1 MKRLSAIAAILVPTL
16 ILEPMSAIGQDAS
29 QNPQLNSQQEND
41 AGNELETGSVT
52 STQELDSETVD
63 EPAQQPVPLD
73 ATPQN
78 LALDGQFSLWLNNL
92 NAISGASARTGTVRL
107 RRISNQ
113 LFVSNLVI
121 DDPAFDLSIEIGS
134 ATFSNASEP
143 FGTYVVG
150 ADKVVLENFRIKL
163 GETEFEAANIV
174 LTNVLLPEIQLSS
187 NAQGN
192 ASSTRFERKRALV
205 TELVRLVAGA
215 VSIPILTVRIYSD
228 KDETEVLAESLYLNN
243 QISSL
248 KGSKIGR
255 LSIAASETLSPPL
268 EPLIEESFGKVE
280 LTNFSFE
287 TVMKL
292 FDGNGTASTDDTFF
306 DAFSLNDYSLSIGG
320 LDLDIDTLQMADV
333 SIADIADK
341 TEDQLLQ
348 IIESKKD
355 LDAISS
361 KDLPAFA
368 LEFVSLPKFGAFA
381 IKGLKVGALGIQ
393 DLGFDNLSFN
403 DMSLAGVAVA
413 QFSGFNAVLDEIG
426 TVRLK
431 SASLSGLKLPGKSVL
446 IDVANGEK
454 RPISDLLPILNS
466 LSVSG
471 LSAEMPELGLEG
483 SLEDLSVAT
492 TLNQAG
498 AITGLG
504 MSLSELKL
512 PGALIPRDGT
522 MLGRLGGIMDSIE
535 LKTLQL
541 NQIISMNFDE
551 NNRKLSIS
559 DFTASI
565 AKLGGLSMTATI
577 DNIASSPFEN
587 PTTAAREIRKG
598 SLSEANIIFKNEGV
612 VEAGFDAQA
621 KKLGTKGDTLRGQV
635 GATLPF
641 LVAVLQNQPFQ
652 QQLVKSLQA
661 FLPNPE
667 SLTVRLQPENGVA
680 IVDIERQLR
689 GDPRKLIGLLGT
701 TIENSP
707 TSKPA
712 ETETPAN

>member
-1 MKRLSAIAAILVPTL
+1 MKRLSAIAAILVSTL

-52 STQELDSETVD
+52 STQELESETVE
-63 EPAQQPVPLD
+63 EPVQQPVPQD
-73 ATPQN
+73 TTPQN

-92 NAISGASARTGTVRL
+92 NAISGANARTGTVRL

-187 NAQGN
+187 NAQGST
-192 ASSTRFERKRALV
+192 SSTRFERKRALV

-243 QISSL
+243 QVSSL

-403 DMSLAGVAVA
+403 DMSLAGIAVA
-413 QFSGFNAVLDEIG
+413 QFSGFNAVLDDIG

-498 AITGLG
+498 VITGLG

-522 MLGRLGGIMDSIE
+522 MLGRLGGIMDSIGLE
-535 LKTLQL
+535 TLQL

-587 PTTAAREIRKG
+587 PTTTVSEIRKG

-667 SLTVRLQPENGVA
+667 SLTVRFQPENGVA
-680 IVDIERQLR
+680 IADIERQLR
-689 GDPRKLIGLLGT
+689 GDPRKLIGLLET

-707 TSKPA
+707 TSKPT